1 MNCLDF
7 RRRITAE
14 PRSRDADLLAHRD
27 SCDEGCA
34 PFWQRAQRFEDDF
47 EAALAGIPV
56 PDGLADRILLAH
68 ATHERRGQVRRRRSW
83 MAMAASVLIA
93 FGGVGLVWRHMD
105 GTSLPALAVAHMP
118 WEMDSLNMTRPM
130 TDAQVEA
137 GFIGR
142 SAHLKGPAPA
152 GVTYVHDC
160 TVGPYP
166 AVHLVTRMN
175 DEPVV
180 ALYMPGKMSDA
191 DSDFHRD
198 GWDGRQ
204 IALSG
209 GTLVVM
215 AQGASRNTMD
225 AVARGWR
232 EAIEGPVAPS
242 VGQI

>member
-7 RRRITAE
+7 RRRLSAE
-14 PRSRDADLLAHRD
+14 PRSRDRALLAHRD
-27 SCDEGCA
+27 ACKEGCA
-34 PFWQRAQRFEDDF
+34 AFWQRAQRFEDDF
-47 EAALAGIPV
+47 ETALAMPV
-56 PDGLADRILLAH
+56 PEGLADRILLVH
-68 ATHERRGQVRRRRSW
+68 ATGERRREMSRRRTW

-93 FGGVGLVWRHMD
+93 FVGAGLFWRHAD
-105 GTSLPALAVAHMP
+105 LGSLPALAVAHMP
-118 WEMDSLNMTRPM
+118 EEMDALDLTQPM

-137 GFIGR
+137 GFVGR
-142 SAHLKGPAPA
+142 ATHLKGPAPV

-166 AVHLVTRMN
+166 AVHLVSRMN

-180 ALYMPGKMSDA
+180 ALYMPGKMIDKST
-191 DSDFHRD
+191 DFHRD

-204 IALSG
+204 VALRG

-215 AQGASRNTMD
+215 AQGASRSTMA
-225 AVARGWR
+225 AVERGWR
-232 EAIEGPVAPS
+232 AAIEGPAAPG

>member
-7 RRRITAE
+7 RRRIGAE
-14 PRSRDADLLAHRD
+14 PRSRDPDLIAHRD
-27 SCDEGCA
+27 TCKDGCPA
-34 PFWQRAQRFEDDF
+34 FWQRAQRFEDDL
-47 EAALAGIPV
+47 EAAMAVSV
-56 PDGLADRILLAH
+56 PDGLADRILLAQ
-68 ATHERRGQVRRRRSW
+68 ATGERRGQVVRRRAW
-83 MAMAASVLIA
+83 MAMAASLLIA
-93 FGGVGLVWRHMD
+93 FMGAGMFWRHAD
-105 GTSLPALAVAHMP
+105 LNSLPALAVAHMP
-118 WEMDSLNMTRPM
+118 GELDALNLTRPM

-137 GFIGR
+137 GFRGR
-142 SAHLKGPAPA
+142 SATLKGPAPG

-160 TVGPYP
+160 MVGTHA

-180 ALYMPGKMSDA
+180 ALYMPGTMSDA
-191 DSDFHRD
+191 SIDFHRD

-215 AQGASRNTMD
+215 AQGASRQTMD

-232 EAIEGPVAPS
+232 AAIEGTGAPV
-242 VGQI
+242 VGRI